1 MKKRIFILGLALLSL
16 IMVMAVSQQ
25 SSAQINELYVFG
37 DSLSDVG
44 NMFRATG
51 GTYPPNP
58 PYFKGR
64 YSNGLVWVEYLATE
78 MELTHKP
85 ENNFA
90 FGGATTGNSSMNG
103 VPGLLAQVN
112 SFTKANRKINPNALF
127 IVWAGANDYLYGA
140 SNPTQSIENLS
151 RAIESL
157 SKLGAKK
164 IMVAN
169 LPDLGKI
176 PATSNT
182 SSSSLLTSVAKAS
195 NLGLAKSVDVLSKK
209 LDSHTQIIKL
219 DVYSLYNEAF
229 TEPGKFGFTNVT
241 SACLNNFTTCD
252 LQDKF
257 LFWDGI
263 HPTTA
268 AHRVLA
274 EAALKALLSAPL
286 LNPTM

>member
-16 IMVMAVSQQ
+16 IMVMASQQ

-44 NMFRATG
+44 NMFRATS

-64 YSNGLVWVEYLATE
+64 YSNGLVWVEYLASQLE
-78 MELTHKP
+78 AASSP

-90 FGGATTGNSSMNG
+90 FGGATTGSNSMNG
-103 VPGLLAQVN
+103 VPGLLTQVD
-112 SFTKANRKINPNALF
+112 SFTKADRKINPNALF

-140 SNPTQSIENLS
+140 SNPTQSIENLL

-157 SKLGAKK
+157 SQLGAKK
-164 IMVAN
+164 ILVAN

-176 PATSNT
+176 PATINT
-182 SSSSLLTSVAKAS
+182 SSSSLLSSVAKAS
-195 NLGLAKSVDVLSKK
+195 NQTLAKSLDVLSKK
-209 LDSHTQIIKL
+209 LDSRTQIIEL

-229 TEPGKFGFTNVT
+229 REPSKFGFINVT
-241 SACLNNFTTCD
+241 SACFNNITTCD

-268 AHRVLA
+268 AHRILA
-274 EAALKALLSAPL
+274 EAALKALKAPS
-286 LNPTM
+286 LNPRM